1 MIRFNCA
8 TCGREYVLADALR
21 HLPLLCKQCGHRLV
35 VPDPQPEPVAPIA
48 APPAA
53 ELLQQAP
60 APEDASASEGRLV
73 ALPSVSDSE
82 VDLFMSAE
90 MRAKLAATAAA
101 PEPVAEVP
109 PLTPV
114 AEPGAPRRAASKA
127 LPVAVDAFVTVILL
141 ALGMFVG
148 EAVAGEST
156 GHILSRAGSAPKFP
170 PTDLLLWLGCV
181 GFFGLL
187 YGWLGARGWTVGGWL
202 KRRAS

>member
-48 APPAA
+48 APVAEPLPYAPAA
-53 ELLQQAP
+53 EKG
-60 APEDASASEGRLV
+60 SASEGRLM

-90 MRAKLAATAAA
+90 MRAKLAAAAA
-101 PEPVAEVP
+101 PEPVAEA
-109 PLTPV
+109 PLPIP
-114 AEPGAPRRAASKA
+114 EPTAPRRPPTKA
-127 LPVAVDAFVTVILL
+127 LPAAVDAFITVILL

-156 GHILSRAGSAPKFP
+156 GHILSNAGSAPKFP

-202 KRRAS
+202 KRRTIK